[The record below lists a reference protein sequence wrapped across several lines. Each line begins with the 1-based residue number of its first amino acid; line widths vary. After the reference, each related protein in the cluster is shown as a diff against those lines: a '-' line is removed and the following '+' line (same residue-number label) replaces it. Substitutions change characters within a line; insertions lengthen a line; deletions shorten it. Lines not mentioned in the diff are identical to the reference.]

1 VYTLAIGGA
10 KAANPDLRSCIVSDP
25 AAVLSLHTFAQDD
38 AMVVQCRGKLIA
50 GVAGTLHAEV
60 RRLIPQTHRIIL
72 DLTDLTQM
80 DSMGLGTIVS
90 SYVSAKSAGCDMK
103 LINLRKRIRDLF
115 TIANLS
121 SLFELYGDV
130 QIAAGVNQIGERGPL
145 Q

>member
-1 VYTLAIGGA
+1 
-10 KAANPDLRSCIVSDP
+10 VSSP
-25 AAVLSLHTFAQDD
+25 AGVLSLNTVAQDD
-38 AMVVQCRGKLIA
+38 AMVVQCKGKLTA
-50 GVAGTLHAEV
+50 GSTAALSAEV
-60 RRLIPQTHRIIL
+60 RRLIPQTRRIVL

-103 LINLRKRIRDLF
+103 LINLRQRIRDIF

-121 SLFELYGDV
+121 SLFEVYGDV
-130 QIAAGVNQIGERGPL
+130 QIAAGVNQIGERGPV